1 MSITSIELKNHLDQY
16 LESAETTP
24 VIVEKAG
31 HRKSV
36 LLSYEMYERLMALE
50 DAYWAER
57 AKQAE
62 SEGYLGPE
70 ASAKLLNR
78 FQAA

>member
-16 LESAETTP
+16 LESAETTL
-24 VIVEKAG
+24 VIVEKVG
-31 HRKSV
+31 HRKSM
-36 LLSYEMYERLMALE
+36 LLSSEMYERFLVLE

-62 SEGYLGPE
+62 SEGYLGIE
-70 ASAKLLNR
+70 DSAKLVNR
-78 FQAA
+78 VQTA

>member
-1 MSITSIELKNHLDQY
+1 MSITYLDLKNHLDQY

-36 LLSYEMYERLMALE
+36 LLSYEMYERLLALE

-62 SEGYLGPE
+62 SEGYLGIE
-70 ASAKLLNR
+70 DSAKLVNCV
-78 FQAA
+78 QTA